1 MFLTAPSDR
10 LDVFRLLALSVHFLR
25 CMTLVVLLEVLR
37 SSPLRGLTSGKNI
50 VVVPSA
56 DKPEALVRKFLDRAF

>member
-1 MFLTAPSDR
+1 
-10 LDVFRLLALSVHFLR
+10 
-25 CMTLVVLLEVLR
+25 MTLIVLLEGLR